1 MSRSENNTQIR
12 TPLAHESAALHVT
25 GRAAYVDDMA
35 LPANSVHIALGLSDI
50 AHGRVNSIDT
60 EQALSAPGVHAVL
73 SAADIPGKND
83 CSPVMGDDPIFA
95 EDEVMYHGQTLFAV
109 VADSRGQARDAAEL
123 VSVDITPLP
132 AVLTIDEAIEAD
144 SFLEQPLCLST
155 GDPLA
160 AYKAAP
166 YQIDGELIVGGQ
178 EHFYLEGQAAIAQ
191 VDETGGLQLYVS
203 SQHPSEIQHKVAGM
217 LGLSYHDVQV
227 EVRRMGGGFG
237 GKESQS
243 NLTACIA
250 ALAARKTGRPA
261 RLVYDRDDDMRVTG
275 KRHDVK
281 LVYKVGF
288 DEQGRISALIM
299 DQYLRC
305 GMSYDLSK
313 AIAIRAMTHAE
324 NAYHIPHAQIT
335 ARLCRTHTPSNTAF
349 RGFGGPQGMIGI
361 ERIMDQIAAH
371 LERDPVAVRAANY
384 YPDYQAGKPLAT
396 PYGQPVK
403 DGILGTLTDQL
414 LNRSDYHQRR
424 AEIDRY
430 NQTNP
435 VLRRGLGFTPVK
447 FGISFNRTMLNQAGA
462 LVHVYSDGSVQLNH
476 GGTEMGQGLH
486 TKVTQIVADV
496 FGLEVSK
503 VRITAT
509 TTAKVPNTSATAA
522 SSGTDLNGMA
532 ALRAAEAI
540 KARMATHLAELYQCA
555 ADEISF
561 TSGQVSLPSGQS
573 LSFAEATGLCYEGR
587 VSLSATGFYATPD
600 IHWDDASLTGQ
611 PYYYFAYGVAL
622 SEVAV
627 DTLTG
632 ESRIVR
638 TDILHDAGHS
648 LNPALDKG
656 QIEGGFVQ
664 GAGWLTTE
672 ELVYAADGAL
682 LTHAPSTYK
691 IPACS
696 DRPYVMNI
704 SLYDGEGN
712 RSETIHR
719 SKAVGE
725 PPFMLGISVF
735 LAFGDALKG
744 LSPTNNYPELNAP
757 ATAERLLMAAQAQIW
772 PS

>member
-1 MSRSENNTQIR
+1 MRTPPGQTQTR

-25 GRAAYVDDMA
+25 GQARYVDDIA
-35 LPANSVHIALGLSDI
+35 LPANSVHIALGLSPV
-50 AHGRVNSIDT
+50 AHGRLNSIGVDT
-60 EQALSAPGVHAVL
+60 ALSAPGVRAVL
-73 SAADIPGKND
+73 RAQDIPGCND
-83 CSPVMGDDPIFA
+83 CSPAMGDDPIFA
-95 EDEVMYHGQTLFAV
+95 EDEVMYHGQALFAV
-109 VADSRGQARDAAEL
+109 VADTRVQARDAAEL
-123 VSVDITPLP
+123 VTLDITPLP
-132 AVLTIDEAIEAD
+132 VILDIDEALEKG
-144 SFLEQPLCLST
+144 SVLEQPLILSS
-155 GDPLA
+155 GNPLA
-160 AYKAAP
+160 AYEAAP
-166 YQIDGELIVGGQ
+166 CQLQGELVVGGQ
-178 EHFYLEGQAAIAQ
+178 EHFYLEGQAAIACS
-191 VDETGGLQLYVS
+191 DEAGCMQLFVS
-203 SQHPSEIQHKVAGM
+203 TQHPSEIQHKVAGM
-217 LGLSYHDVQV
+217 LGLSYGDVQV

-250 ALAARKTGRPA
+250 ALATHKTGRPA

-288 DEQGRISALIM
+288 DRAGRISALII

-313 AIAIRAMTHAE
+313 AIAIRAMTHAD
-324 NAYHIPHAQIT
+324 NAYHIPHARIT
-335 ARLCRTHTPSNTAF
+335 ATLCRTNTPSNTAF
-349 RGFGGPQGMIGI
+349 RGFGGPQGMVGMEQII
-361 ERIMDQIAAH
+361 DQIAAR
-371 LERDPVAVRAANY
+371 LNRDPVEIRQTNY
-384 YPDYQAGKPLAT
+384 YPDYRNGQHQST
-396 PYGQPVK
+396 PYGQVVK
-403 DGILGTLTDQL
+403 DGILGELTDQL
-414 LNRSDYHQRR
+414 LKTADYHRRR
-424 AEIDRY
+424 ADITAY
-430 NQTNP
+430 NRAGP
-435 VLRRGLGFTPVK
+435 MLRRGLGFTPVK

-462 LVHVYSDGSVQLNH
+462 LVHVYADGSVHLNH

-496 FGLEVSK
+496 FGLEVSA
-503 VRITAT
+503 VRISAT

-540 KARMATHLAELYQCA
+540 KDRVAAHLAELHQCEA
-555 ADEISF
+555 EDISF
-561 TSGQVSLPSGQS
+561 AEGEVSLPSGQS
-573 LSFAEATGLCYEGR
+573 LSFTAAAQTCYEGR
-587 VSLSATGFYATPD
+587 ISLSATGFYATPD
-600 IHWDDASLTGQ
+600 IHWDDDSLTGS

-622 SEVAV
+622 CEVAV

-632 ESRIVR
+632 ESRIIR
-638 TDILHDAGHS
+638 ADILHDAGHS

-672 ELVYAADGAL
+672 ERIYDKDGAL

-696 DRPYVMNI
+696 DRPYRLNI
-704 SLYDGEGN
+704 NLYEGDGN

-725 PPFMLGISVF
+725 PPLMLGISVF
-735 LAFGDALKG
+735 LALADALKG
-744 LSPTNNYPELNAP
+744 LGRDNSYPEINAP
-757 ATAERLLMAAQAQIW
+757 ATTERVLMAIQAQLK
-772 PS
+772 

>member
-1 MSRSENNTQIR
+1 MSTTTSTAQIR
-12 TPLAHESAALHVT
+12 APLAHESAALHVT

-50 AHGRVNSIDT
+50 AHGRVNSIDPA
-60 EQALSAPGVHAVL
+60 QALAAPGVHAVL
-73 SAADIPGKND
+73 SAADIPAKND
-83 CSPVMGDDPIFA
+83 CSPVMGDDPVFA
-95 EDEVMYHGQTLFAV
+95 EDDVMYHGQALFAV
-109 VADSRGQARDAAEL
+109 VADTRAQARDAAEL
-123 VSVDITPLP
+123 VKADITPLP
-132 AVLTIDEAIEAD
+132 AVLTIDEAIEKD
-144 SFLEQPLCLST
+144 SFLEQPLSLT
-155 GDPLA
+155 AGDPLA
-160 AYKAAP
+160 AYKASP
-166 YQIDGELIVGGQ
+166 CQIEGELVVGGQ
-178 EHFYLEGQAAIAQ
+178 EHFYLEGQAAIA
-191 VDETGGLQLYVS
+191 VTDEAGGIKLYVS

-217 LGLSYHDVQV
+217 MGLSYHDVQV

-250 ALAARKTGRPA
+250 ALAAHKTGRPA

-288 DEQGRISALIM
+288 DEQGRVSALIM
-299 DQYLRC
+299 DQYFRC

-313 AIAIRAMTHAE
+313 AIAIRGMTHAE
-324 NAYHIPHAQIT
+324 NAYHIPHARIQ
-335 ARLCRTHTPSNTAF
+335 ASLCRTHTPSNTAF

-371 LERDPVAVRAANY
+371 LGRDPVAVRAANY
-384 YPDYQAGKPLAT
+384 YPDYRTGRHLST

-403 DGILGTLTDQL
+403 DGILSTLTQKL
-414 LNRSDYHQRR
+414 LKASDYHQRR
-424 AEIDRY
+424 TEIDSH
-430 NQTNP
+430 NKTNP

-462 LVHVYSDGSVQLNH
+462 LVHVYADGSVQLNH

-486 TKVTQIVADV
+486 TKITQIVADV

-532 ALRAAEAI
+532 ALRAADAI
-540 KARMATHLAELYQCA
+540 KTRMAAHLAELYQCA
-555 ADEISF
+555 ADEIRF
-561 TSGQVSLPSGQS
+561 TGGQISLPSGQS
-573 LSFAEATGLCYEGR
+573 LSFAEATSLCYEGR

-622 SEVAV
+622 SEVVV

-638 TDILHDAGHS
+638 ADILHDAGHS
-648 LNPALDKG
+648 INPALDKG

-735 LAFGDALKG
+735 LALGDALKG
-744 LSPTNNYPELNAP
+744 LSTTNSYPELHAP
-757 ATAERLLMAAQAQIW
+757 ATAERLLMTAQAQLW
-772 PS
+772 S

>member
-1 MSRSENNTQIR
+1 MGKTTSTTQTQ

-35 LPANSVHIALGLSDI
+35 LPANSVHIALGLSPV
-50 AHGRVNSIDT
+50 AHGRVNRIDAET
-60 EQALSAPGVHAVL
+60 ALRAPGVHAVL

-95 EDEVMYHGQTLFAV
+95 EDEVMYHGQALFAV
-109 VADSRGQARDAAEL
+109 VADTRAQARDAAEL

-132 AVLTIDEAIEAD
+132 AVLSIDEAIEQD
-144 SFLEQPLCLST
+144 SFLEQPLSLT
-155 GDPLA
+155 AGDPLA
-160 AYKAAP
+160 AYQAASV
-166 YQIDGELIVGGQ
+166 QIEDELIVGGQ
-178 EHFYLEGQAAIAQ
+178 EHFYLEGQAAIAWAE
-191 VDETGGLQLYVS
+191 ETGGMKLFVS
-203 SQHPSEIQHKVAGM
+203 TQHPSEIQHKVAAM

-261 RLVYDRDDDMRVTG
+261 RLVYDRDDDMRLTG

-281 LVYKVGF
+281 LVYKVGV
-288 DEQGRISALIM
+288 DQQGRISALM
-299 DQYLRC
+299 MEQYFRC

-313 AIAIRAMTHAE
+313 AIAIRAITHAE
-324 NAYHIPHAQIT
+324 NAYHIPHVRIT
-335 ARLCRTHTPSNTAF
+335 ASLCQTHTPSNTAF

-361 ERIMDQIAAH
+361 ERIMDQIAAK
-371 LERDPVAVRAANY
+371 LGRDPVAVRAVNY
-384 YPDYQAGKPLAT
+384 YPDYWTDKPLCT
-396 PYGQPVK
+396 PYGQLVK
-403 DGILGTLTDQL
+403 DGLLNEMTNQL
-414 LNRSDYHQRR
+414 LSKADYHQRR
-424 AEIDRY
+424 ADIDSY

-462 LVHVYSDGSVQLNH
+462 LVHLYSDGSVQLNH

-503 VRITAT
+503 IRITAT

-540 KARMATHLAELYQCA
+540 KARMAAHLAGLYQCEA
-555 ADEISF
+555 ETIGFAD
-561 TSGQVSLPSGQS
+561 GQVNLPSGQA
-573 LSFAEATGLCYEGR
+573 LSFAAATTMCYEGR
-587 VSLSATGFYATPD
+587 ISLSATGFYATPE

-638 TDILHDAGHS
+638 ADILHDVGHS
-648 LNPALDKG
+648 LNPALDTG

-664 GAGWLTTE
+664 GVGWLTTE

-704 SLYDGEGN
+704 SLYNGEGN

-725 PPFMLGISVF
+725 PPFMLGISAF

-744 LSPTNNYPELNAP
+744 LSPTNSYPELHAP
-757 ATAERLLMAAQAQIW
+757 ATAERLLMAADAQKRL
-772 PS
+772 

>member
-1 MSRSENNTQIR
+1 MRTPSGQTQIR

-25 GRAAYVDDMA
+25 GQARYVDDIA
-35 LPANSVHIALGLSDI
+35 LPANSVHIALGLSPV
-50 AHGRVNSIDT
+50 AHGRLNSIGVDA
-60 EQALSAPGVHAVL
+60 ALSAPGVRAVL
-73 SAADIPGKND
+73 RAQDIPGRND

-109 VADSRGQARDAAEL
+109 VADTRAQARDAAEL
-123 VSVDITPLP
+123 VTLDITPLP
-132 AVLTIDEAIEAD
+132 VILDIDEALEKD
-144 SFLEQPLCLST
+144 SVLEQPLTLSS
-155 GDPLA
+155 GDPLT
-160 AYKAAP
+160 AYEAAP
-166 YQIDGELIVGGQ
+166 CQLQGELVVGGQ
-178 EHFYLEGQAAIAQ
+178 EHFYLEGQAAIACS
-191 VDETGGLQLYVS
+191 DEAGGMQLFVS
-203 SQHPSEIQHKVAGM
+203 TQHPSEIQHKVAGM
-217 LGLSYHDVQV
+217 LGLSYGDVQV

-250 ALAARKTGRPA
+250 ALAAHKTGRPA

-288 DEQGRISALIM
+288 DKAGRISALII

-313 AIAIRAMTHAE
+313 AIAIRAMTHAD
-324 NAYHIPHAQIT
+324 NAYHIPHARIT
-335 ARLCRTHTPSNTAF
+335 ATLCRTHTPSNTAF
-349 RGFGGPQGMIGI
+349 RGFGGPQGMVGMEQII
-361 ERIMDQIAAH
+361 DQIAAR
-371 LERDPVAVRAANY
+371 LNRDPVEIRQTNY
-384 YPDYQAGKPLAT
+384 YPDYRTGQHQST
-396 PYGQPVK
+396 PYGQVVK
-403 DGILGTLTDQL
+403 DGILGELTDQL
-414 LNRSDYHQRR
+414 LKTADYHRRR
-424 AEIDRY
+424 ADITAY
-430 NQTNP
+430 NRAGP

-462 LVHVYSDGSVQLNH
+462 LVHVYADGSVHLNH

-496 FGLEVSK
+496 FGLEVST
-503 VRITAT
+503 VRISAT

-532 ALRAAEAI
+532 ASRAAEAI
-540 KARMATHLAELYQCA
+540 KARMAAHLAELYQCEA
-555 ADEISF
+555 EDISF
-561 TSGQVSLPSGQS
+561 AEAEVSLPSGQS
-573 LSFAEATGLCYEGR
+573 LSFAAAAQACYEGR
-587 VSLSATGFYATPD
+587 ISLSATGFYATPD
-600 IHWDDASLTGQ
+600 IHWDDVSLTGS

-622 SEVAV
+622 CEVAV

-632 ESRIVR
+632 ESRIIR
-638 TDILHDAGHS
+638 ADILHDAGHS

-672 ELVYAADGAL
+672 ELVYDKDGAL

-696 DRPYVMNI
+696 DRPYRLNI
-704 SLYDGEGN
+704 DLYEGDGN

-725 PPFMLGISVF
+725 PPLMLGISVF
-735 LAFGDALKG
+735 LALADALKG
-744 LSPTNNYPELNAP
+744 VGRDNSYPEINAP
-757 ATAERLLMAAQAQIW
+757 ATAERVLMAIQAHLK
-772 PS
+772 

>member
-1 MSRSENNTQIR
+1 MSTTNRTTAIH

-35 LPANSVHIALGLSDI
+35 LPANSVHIVLGLSPV
-50 AHGRVNSIDT
+50 AHGRLNKIDA
-60 EQALSAPGVHAVL
+60 EDALRAPGVHAVL

-95 EDEVMYHGQTLFAV
+95 ETDVMYHGQTLFAV
-109 VADSRGQARDAAEL
+109 VAESRAQARDAAEL
-123 VSVDITPLP
+123 VVVDITPLP
-132 AVLTIDEAIEAD
+132 AVLTIDEAIEQD
-144 SFLEQPLCLST
+144 SLLEQPLSLTT
-155 GDPLA
+155 GDPVA
-160 AYKAAP
+160 VFDASP
-166 YQIDGELIVGGQ
+166 IQIEDELVVGGQ
-178 EHFYLEGQAAIAQ
+178 EHFYLEGQAAIAWA
-191 VDETGGLQLYVS
+191 DEAGGMRLFVS
-203 SQHPSEIQHKVAGM
+203 TQHPSEIQHKVAAM
-217 LGLSYHDVQV
+217 LGLSYHDVHV

-261 RLVYDRDDDMRVTG
+261 RLVYDRDEDMRVTG

-281 LVYKVGF
+281 LVYKAGV
-288 DEQGRISALIM
+288 DEQGRIQALVM
-299 DQYLRC
+299 AQYFRC

-324 NAYHIPHAQIT
+324 NAYHIPHTQIT
-335 ARLCRTHTPSNTAF
+335 ASLCLTHTPSNTAF

-361 ERIMDQIAAH
+361 ERIMDQIAAK
-371 LERDPVAVRAANY
+371 LGRDPVAVRIANY
-384 YPDYQAGKPLAT
+384 YPDYQAVMHQRT
-396 PYGQPVK
+396 PYGQLVK
-403 DGILGTLTDQL
+403 DGLLNEMTTQL
-414 LNRSDYHQRR
+414 LSKADYHQRR
-424 AEIDRY
+424 TEIDSY
-430 NQTNP
+430 NKASP

-486 TKVTQIVADV
+486 TKITQIVANV
-496 FGLEVSK
+496 FGLEVNK

-532 ALRAAEAI
+532 ALRAADAI
-540 KARMATHLAELYQCA
+540 KGRMAAHLAELYQCEA
-555 ADEISF
+555 EDIDFAD
-561 TSGQVSLPSGQS
+561 GLVALPSGQS
-573 LSFAEATGLCYEGR
+573 LSFSEATHLCYEGR
-587 VSLSATGFYATPD
+587 ISLSATGFYATPE

-622 SEVAV
+622 TEVVV

-632 ESRIVR
+632 ESRIMR
-638 TDILHDAGHS
+638 ADILHDAGHS
-648 LNPALDKG
+648 LNPALDRG

-664 GAGWLTTE
+664 GVGWLTTE

-704 SLYDGEGN
+704 SLYEGEGN

-725 PPFMLGISVF
+725 PPFMLGISAF

-744 LSPTNNYPELNAP
+744 LSPTNSYPKLNAP
-757 ATAERLLMAAQAQIW
+757 ATAERLLMTAHAQNRL
-772 PS
+772 